1 MAGNI
6 TSIAFFNF
14 SGISIMKELNATTR
28 MVLDSCRTIVIW
40 VVSLSVAWQGFT
52 YQSFLLQSFGFI
64 LLIGGTLVYNNVVIA
79 PFLEKHNCLRPSEE
93 DEDSLTQSQPGIF
106 IIFCECFKVLSP
118 LLSVSFS
125 YFHFPVTCI
134 CVPYSTS

>member
-1 MAGNI
+1 MSFYCALTSCVNDATFDDRKYQLLLTTGNI

-14 SGISIMKELNATTR
+14 SGISIMKEMNATTR
-28 MVLDSCRTIVIW
+28 MVLDSCRTVVIW

-64 LLIGGTLVYNNVVIA
+64 LLIGGTFVYNNVIIA
-79 PFLEKHNCLRPSEE
+79 PFLEKHNCLRPSED

-106 IIFCECFKVLSP
+106 IIFC
-118 LLSVSFS
+118 
-125 YFHFPVTCI
+125 
-134 CVPYSTS
+134 